1 MFSAFLR
8 GMVKLQKL
16 YDFILNSRIFLGCPT
31 SYVIDTGENR
41 GIESE
46 LGSTSNSVIKAVA
59 SLKGSTT
66 RIYI

>member
-16 YDFILNSRIFLGCPT
+16 YDFIFNSRIFLGCRT
-31 SYVIDTGENR
+31 SSMIGMGENR
-41 GIESE
+41 EIESE
-46 LGSTSNSVIKAVA
+46 VGSTSNSAIKAVA

>member
-16 YDFILNSRIFLGCPT
+16 YDFILNSTIFLACPT

-41 GIESE
+41 ETESE
-46 LGSTSNSVIKAVA
+46 LGSTSTSVIKAVA